1 MPTQGIYKITNTSS
15 GRVYIGQSCC
25 IENRLAAHRRYLV
38 RGIHDNQRLQRA
50 WNKHGGDSFS
60 FEVLEVV
67 NDSNHL
73 TSREQFWIDALDAAG
88 SGGYNM
94 CPAAG
99 SCKGYKHT
107 QESIARRKGKVPWNK
122 GMRKQYKLRPATQD
136 RKSKIGNAQKGE
148 KNHNF
153 GKQTPPEVKDKIR
166 SALAGEKCYLAK
178 LDDQKVREIK
188 IALLHGAVG
197 AELARKY
204 GVANTQISAI
214 KHGKTWRHVTLSDN
228 DNVGAGV
235 YDDCFAGTSVSV
247 AMMRVAHG

>member
-38 RGIHDNQRLQRA
+38 RGVHDNQRLQRA

-136 RKSKIGNAQKGE
+136 RKSKIGNAQKAKKTTILGSRHHRKSRIRLDLLLLVKSVTWLSWMTKRYE
-148 KNHNF
+148 KS
-153 GKQTPPEVKDKIR
+153 R
-166 SALAGEKCYLAK
+166 
-178 LDDQKVREIK
+178 
-188 IALLHGAVG
+188 LH
-197 AELARKY
+197 
-204 GVANTQISAI
+204 
-214 KHGKTWRHVTLSDN
+214 
-228 DNVGAGV
+228 
-235 YDDCFAGTSVSV
+235 CFMAQ
-247 AMMRVAHG
+247 